1 MKKMTIYL
9 SDEPIPDGHEGK
21 WIAWV
26 DYKFVAS
33 EDTLDKLYKKL
44 GKKKEKATVF
54 KIPEGLL
61 VI

>member
-9 SDEPIPDGHEGK
+9 SDEPIQDGHEWK

-26 DYKFVAS
+26 DHKFIAS

-54 KIPEGLL
+54 KVPEGLL